1 MPESDISVVDINR
14 QQRELQRIER
24 SAKRKFV
31 RGNPRKQKMKM
42 LMSVQQT
49 SDARMFRRA
58 NPSANVYSIGNITDP
73 TLKECLSP

>member
-1 MPESDISVVDINR
+1 
-14 QQRELQRIER
+14 
-24 SAKRKFV
+24 
-31 RGNPRKQKMKM
+31 MKM
-42 LMSVQQT
+42 LMSLQQT